1 MHGTSIASYSTDE
14 LTVKGFLTM
23 RHSLLK
29 IVAAISLA
37 VPFMAHAESSINTG
51 TGTPLTTAAKLDF
64 KITVPKVIY
73 LRVGTGANLAADAT
87 VNMIDF
93 TVPAANIGDST
104 AVAASAAAG
113 DLGNGSVTARV
124 IGNNG
129 TVTFSSA
136 TTGAMSNGAGDTI
149 SYGQIKTVAAANT
162 TATTLAHPTLV
173 DAAAGTSVT
182 LSPVG
187 KIVNQDAK
195 WTFTYLNQNVV
206 APGTYGGT
214 VANNGRVT
222 YTASMP

>member
-1 MHGTSIASYSTDE
+1 MHK
-14 LTVKGFLTM
+14 V
-23 RHSLLK
+23 LLK
-29 IVAAISLA
+29 SVLALALA
-37 VPFMAHAESSINTG
+37 VPFFAQAESSINTG
-51 TGTPLTTAAKLDF
+51 TGTPLTTAAKLDL

-73 LRVGTGANLAADAT
+73 LRVGTGANLAADGT

-93 TVPAANIGDST
+93 TVPAASIGNGT

-113 DLGNGSVTARV
+113 DLGNGTVTARV

-149 SYGQIKTVAAANT
+149 SFAQINAVTAANT
-162 TATTLAHPTLV
+162 TATTLAHPALV
-173 DAAAGTSVT
+173 DAAAGTSIT
-182 LSPVG
+182 LAPVG

-195 WTFTYLNQNVV
+195 WTFAYKNQNVV
-206 APGTYGGT
+206 APGTYGST
-214 VANNGRVT
+214 IANNGRVT